1 MTLRTRAARVTPVAA
16 LALLVTACGA
26 GRAAPESP
34 TSPREAVIADLQAFQ
49 ETLGVARTGNF
60 QRFDGTRPAVYRCY
74 YTGLL
79 ELPAS
84 YTALRLVS
92 PDEPTC
98 PSDAVEFDVFFYA
111 IEAVASGD
119 SPISPTLVEAP
130 IERTLVVVPHEDFHN
145 QPETEQAPLEL
156 AEGAATLVGFLAAR
170 DYARSR
176 YGTDSETFQRLD
188 REAERYL
195 AKATLIN
202 ESYAE
207 LAGIY
212 AAFAAGA
219 LSRDEALARKAAYFA
234 ALGEACRA
242 VEPAVSFNTCPA
254 ALNNA
259 GLAFDR
265 TYTQFY
271 PAWLDLHDTLD
282 SGTAATV
289 AAFKAILAAAPRT
302 ESELRTAGRAYL
314 AGLLE

>member
-1 MTLRTRAARVTPVAA
+1 
-16 LALLVTACGA
+16 
-26 GRAAPESP
+26 
-34 TSPREAVIADLQAFQ
+34 
-49 ETLGVARTGNF
+49 
-60 QRFDGTRPAVYRCY
+60 
-74 YTGLL
+74 
-79 ELPAS
+79 
-84 YTALRLVS
+84 
-92 PDEPTC
+92 
-98 PSDAVEFDVFFYA
+98 
-111 IEAVASGD
+111 
-119 SPISPTLVEAP
+119 
-130 IERTLVVVPHEDFHN
+130 
-145 QPETEQAPLEL
+145 
-156 AEGAATLVGFLAAR
+156 
-170 DYARSR
+170 
-176 YGTDSETFQRLD
+176 
-188 REAERYL
+188 
-195 AKATLIN
+195 
-202 ESYAE
+202 
-207 LAGIY
+207 
-212 AAFAAGA
+212 